1 MKGRKK
7 QSKIVIIQSV
17 SPSIDRHPLQTSLD
31 FKHKQ
36 KCRCTYANI
45 CIALQRKRNESDTV
59 HFEKHPSVLKKKPL
73 KEKIIEQFFISP
85 IDIIRNVFFLSNVND
100 CKILNLIPFF
110 FTWKVHHLKFNL
122 LDIQIWKII
131 VNVNICRIFFIFN
144 ILRSKYC
151 ILL

>member
-59 HFEKHPSVLKKKPL
+59 HFENHPSVFKKKPL

-85 IDIIRNVFFLSNVND
+85 IDNIRNVFFSLKRQRLQNIKFD
-100 CKILNLIPFF
+100 TFF
-110 FTWKVHHLKFNL
+110 FYLESASLKIQSAGYTNL
-122 LDIQIWKII
+122 KNYSQ
-131 VNVNICRIFFIFN
+131 CEHM
-144 ILRSKYC
+144 
-151 ILL
+151 